1 MGKLKDL
8 SQIIKPGHDLPI
20 NGKTYH
26 VPAVTAEVGLA
37 FNSFVSVAF
46 RAQQAKQKD
55 QDFIPDDD
63 DMQILNDQQE
73 HDMVR
78 DVLTDGLWEEM
89 VEDGLTFE
97 HMRIASM
104 YALIHAT
111 QGEEVADRFWTS
123 GGKAQAPNRSA
134 RRTATRTRTA
144 AASTTRKRA

>member
-26 VPAVTAEVGLA
+26 VPAVTAEVGLT

-46 RAQQAKQKD
+46 RAQQAKNKD
-55 QDFIPDDD
+55 EEFTPDDD

-78 DVLTDGLWEEM
+78 DVLRDGLWEEM
-89 VEDGLTFE
+89 VDDGLSFE

-111 QGEEVADRFWTS
+111 QGEEVADRFWAS

-134 RRTATRTRTA
+134 RRTATRTRTG